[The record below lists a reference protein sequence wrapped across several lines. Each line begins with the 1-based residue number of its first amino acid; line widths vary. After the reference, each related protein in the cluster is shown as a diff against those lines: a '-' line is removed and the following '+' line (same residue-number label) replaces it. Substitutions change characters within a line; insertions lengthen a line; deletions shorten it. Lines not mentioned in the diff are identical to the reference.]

1 MELGDLYERTFDQTT
16 QKLYIHIILFSSHQY
31 KSEAR
36 MTSSGKK
43 MMIPCLEDKYDGGE
57 MPSIMPPDNMSM
69 VSSNEQESGSK
80 SICFLSQE
88 SIETLTELMEQLSK
102 VFLIPENVFLLFLL
116 SGMM

>member
-1 MELGDLYERTFDQTT
+1 
-16 QKLYIHIILFSSHQY
+16 
-31 KSEAR
+31 

-57 MPSIMPPDNMSM
+57 IPSIMPPDNMSM

-102 VFLIPENVFLLFLL
+102 VFSIPQECLSFVLVIWDDVMSSILLRK
-116 SGMM
+116 S